1 MRITK
6 ALGISSLLLSLL
18 SLPLSAEETK
28 SRVRIR
34 PKVPLTEKAD
44 FLQSYGKVLIVP
56 KGCVIVLPDA
66 YKGKMVDGSSIS
78 GKVVSTKEFLS
89 SNNSWLHLHKISD
102 KQARGAIRFT
112 QEELD
117 RLKQYNKVVLAMVG
131 NAFTS
136 VAPIALIPEDTET
149 NN

>member
-1 MRITK
+1 
-6 ALGISSLLLSLL
+6 
-18 SLPLSAEETK
+18 
-28 SRVRIR
+28 
-34 PKVPLTEKAD
+34 
-44 FLQSYGKVLIVP
+44 
-56 KGCVIVLPDA
+56 
-66 YKGKMVDGSSIS
+66 MVDGSSIS